1 MRFTLHNLK
10 LRSYN
15 NHVTITIPREP
26 LGILYILQ
34 KAGYEAY
41 IVGGAVRDIMRASLL
56 ESDQKITDF
65 DFTTN
70 ATPEQIQAL
79 FPENFYE
86 NTFGTVSV
94 TPKHLREQ
102 IQLPEPSITSAAPQ
116 GEPAQRVIDIAKASK
131 IHISL
136 LAQTEAL
143 AAQNVPSTQ
152 EEAYEITT
160 FRSDGVYTDHRRP
173 ETVSW
178 GTSLD
183 EDLNRRDFTINAIA
197 IAITQEKLQSLFSEQ
212 TPPETVNFAENEYQL
227 LDPHQGIVDLKE
239 HTVRTVGDPH
249 ARFSEDALRMLRAI
263 RFSVQ
268 LNMRIA
274 DETYLAIRA
283 QSALLAHIS
292 QERIRDEFCKMLMSD
307 FPREAIELLDD
318 TDLLRHILPELL
330 SSKGVQ
336 QGGHHTTDVWTHSLD
351 ALAETP
357 SSDVVVRLATL
368 LHDIAK
374 PQTYQVI
381 NGQPTFYN
389 HEIIG
394 SRMAK
399 KIAQRLRFSNN
410 DCERI
415 FTLVRFH
422 MFHYQPEQTDAAI
435 RRFMRNVGL
444 ENIDDILDLRE
455 GDRLGSGARKTSWRL
470 EEMKQRMI
478 EQLNQPL
485 SVTDLAIDGT
495 ELMKELQLQPG
506 PLIGK
511 LLKHLFELVMEQPE
525 LNTKEELLARSRQAL
540 EHQELLQSAPK
551 TAEAEIRD

>member
-1 MRFTLHNLK
+1 M
-10 LRSYN
+10 
-15 NHVTITIPREP
+15 TITIPREP

-41 IVGGAVRDIMRASLL
+41 IVGGAVRDIVRASLL

-102 IQLPEPSITSAAPQ
+102 LRLPEPSIQSAPLR
-116 GEPAQRVIDIAKASK
+116 EPAQRVIDIAKASK

-136 LAQTEAL
+136 LPQSKML
-143 AAQNVPSTQ
+143 AAQQELNAQ

-160 FRSDGVYTDHRRP
+160 FRSDGVYNDHRRP
-173 ETVSW
+173 ESVSW
-178 GTSLD
+178 GASLA
-183 EDLNRRDFTINAIA
+183 EDLKRRDFTINAIA
-197 IAITQEKLQSLFSEQ
+197 ISISLEKLQSIFVE
-212 TPPETVNFAENEYQL
+212 TPAETVSFTENEYQL

-357 SSDVVVRLATL
+357 STDVVVRLATL

-394 SRMAK
+394 SRVAK

-415 FTLVRFH
+415 FSLVRFH

-495 ELMKELQLQPG
+495 ELMQELQLQPG

-525 LNTKEELLARSRQAL
+525 LNTREMLLAKSRLAL

-551 TAEAEIRD
+551 TDEAELHD